1 MIGADVVIL
10 SRYGIIINWLSTSMA
25 TFDWLPILEGKYM
38 TYYQIGCLIFSAIC
52 LLFAFISFLIYLL
65 TSQKEP
71 SILKNTHKG
80 AYLAIFL
87 WLAGIP
93 VVCHLQAPNAP
104 ARPEGLPW
112 SSVPRNRAPL
122 LAAASRTPADI
133 TTPARRLQNPWKK
146 AASPNANSGDRQV
159 SRRLP
164 KRPPRN
170 HSSSLINPRSTTT
183 ASAAATS
190 AQRINRPRS
199 S

>member
-10 SRYGIIINWLSTSMA
+10 SRYGIIINWLSASMA

-93 VVCHLQAPNAP
+93 VVCQALGALSLL
-104 ARPEGLPW
+104 EGI
-112 SSVPRNRAPL
+112 VGT
-122 LAAASRTPADI
+122 LAVYAVGI
-133 TTPARRLQNPWKK
+133 YVRRGL
-146 AASPNANSGDRQV
+146 
-159 SRRLP
+159 
-164 KRPPRN
+164 
-170 HSSSLINPRSTTT
+170 
-183 ASAAATS
+183 
-190 AQRINRPRS
+190 
-199 S
+199 